1 MIAKE
6 YCRYVRSYSELEGL
20 QRARTVRYSARS
32 TAQGIVLELDQEQSG
47 CHAVDRVL
55 IPAGNFPRAMQLM
68 KYLCEN
74 AIGPEQWLDVL
85 DDVQQPFRPLL
96 AANPPQSHEI
106 AEMGGEFVAFV

>member
-32 TAQGIVLELDQEQSG
+32 EQSG

-85 DDVQQPFRPLL
+85 DDVRQPFRPLL

-106 AEMGGEFVAFV
+106 AGMGGEFVAFV